1 MQSYKKMQSLTE
13 KMYICRSNETIMK
26 AQVISQ
32 KSAQMSFEAKKVI
45 EKDSVM
51 DSIPEGYVSF
61 DTFVE
66 VFDRKLR
73 ELYAK
78 L

>member
-1 MQSYKKMQSLTE
+1 
-13 KMYICRSNETIMK
+13 MYICRSIDINMK
-26 AQVISQ
+26 AQVYPSN
-32 KSAQMSFEAKKVI
+32 SAQMPFEAKRAMNKSHVI
-45 EKDSVM
+45 

-61 DTFVE
+61 ETFAE

-73 ELYAK
+73 EQYAK

>member
-1 MQSYKKMQSLTE
+1 MQSLTE

-32 KSAQMSFEAKKVI
+32 KSAQMPFEAKKVAK
-45 EKDSVM
+45 KDSVK
-51 DSIPEGYVSF
+51 DSITEGYVSF

-73 ELYAK
+73 EQYAK

>member
-1 MQSYKKMQSLTE
+1 
-13 KMYICRSNETIMK
+13 
-26 AQVISQ
+26 
-32 KSAQMSFEAKKVI
+32 MSFETKRVFKKTHAT
-45 EKDSVM
+45 

-61 DTFVE
+61 ETFVE

-73 ELYAK
+73 ERYAK

>member
-1 MQSYKKMQSLTE
+1 
-13 KMYICRSNETIMK
+13 MYICRSNETIMK
-26 AQVISQ
+26 AQVISHNTI
-32 KSAQMSFEAKKVI
+32 QMPFETKRVTKKTHAT
-45 EKDSVM
+45 

-61 DTFVE
+61 ETFAE

-73 ELYAK
+73 EQYAK

>member
-32 KSAQMSFEAKKVI
+32 KSAQMPFEAKKVTK
-45 EKDSVM
+45 KDSVK

-73 ELYAK
+73 EQYAK

>member
-1 MQSYKKMQSLTE
+1 
-13 KMYICRSNETIMK
+13 MK

-32 KSAQMSFEAKKVI
+32 KPAQMSYEAKKVI
-45 EKDSVM
+45 KKDNVI

-73 ELYAK
+73 EQYAK

>member
-1 MQSYKKMQSLTE
+1 
-13 KMYICRSNETIMK
+13 MK
-26 AQVISQ
+26 AQVISPNTV
-32 KSAQMSFEAKKVI
+32 QMPFETKRVAKKTHAT
-45 EKDSVM
+45 

-61 DTFVE
+61 ETFAE

-73 ELYAK
+73 EQYAK

>member
-1 MQSYKKMQSLTE
+1 
-13 KMYICRSNETIMK
+13 MYICRSIDINMK
-26 AQVISQ
+26 AQTFSSN
-32 KSAQMSFEAKKVI
+32 SAQMSFETKRVFKKTHAT
-45 EKDSVM
+45 

-61 DTFVE
+61 ETFVE

-73 ELYAK
+73 EQYAK

>member
-1 MQSYKKMQSLTE
+1 MPF
-13 KMYICRSNETIMK
+13 ETK
-26 AQVISQ
+26 RVI
-32 KSAQMSFEAKKVI
+32 KNAHK
-45 EKDSVM
+45 M

-61 DTFVE
+61 ETFAE

-73 ELYAK
+73 EQYAK